1 MIKKRIIA
9 GLLLLSLVAACTS
22 TDQPVLM
29 GEEEFLEENQ
39 VLGQD
44 HIPVDIP
51 STNGASSSEEMS
63 SPEMDYPEQGYGPE
77 GFPDDV
83 NPLTGLPLSNSSR
96 LERRPII
103 VKVENMPRERSR
115 PQWGLSR
122 ADHVYEY
129 YIEAGDTRFGAVY
142 YGNRPGQ
149 VGPIRS
155 ARHFDIQ
162 LIDMY
167 KASFIF
173 GGAYPELYE
182 MLLTSDFGDRLIR
195 EGPNTAP
202 MLYRYEPDR
211 DNQLMADLSLIA
223 PILDRYEIDDSR
235 QELDG
240 LFFQTQ
246 IPAGGE
252 AADSVYVRFS
262 GAVYNR
268 WDFDKQEGTYFRFSD
283 AEDDVNRTH
292 EIYQQLTDQLTGDPI
307 SAQNVVVLMVQYES
321 LSDVSDVFNVNLIG
335 SGRAYIARD
344 GKLYSGFWQRSEKD
358 DLISLVDEQKE
369 PFPLKPGQ
377 TWFEVFNEPSQITHL
392 EDETA
397 WRFTF
402 IRP

>member
-9 GLLLLSLVAACTS
+9 GLLLLSLFTACTS

-39 VLGQD
+39 ALGQD
-44 HIPVDIP
+44 HIPVDTP
-51 STNGASSSEEMS
+51 STNEASSSEEMA
-63 SPEMDYPEQGYGPE
+63 SPEMEYPEQGYGPE

-83 NPLTGLPLSNSSR
+83 NPLTGLSLSNSSR

-246 IPAGGE
+246 IPDGGE

-268 WDFDKQEGTYFRFSD
+268 WDFDEQEGAYFRFSD

-292 EIYQQLTDQLTGDPI
+292 EVYQQLTDQLTGDPI
-307 SAQNVVVLMVQYES
+307 SAQNVVILMVQYES

-377 TWFEVFNEPSQITHL
+377 TWFEVINEPSQITHL